1 MQVKIFGKKDCAKCK
16 TTKNKIEFFISKWNL
31 KEKLKILFL
40 DLDTVEGLTEG
51 ALNDVLRVPTT
62 ILEKDGDILVRW
74 DGEVPKSNEFKS
86 YIL

>member
-1 MQVKIFGKKDCAKCK
+1 MQVKIFGKKDCAKCR
-16 TTKNKIEFFISKWNL
+16 TTKNKIEFFVSKWNL

-62 ILEKDGDILVRW
+62 ILERDGDVLVRW
-74 DGEVPKSNEFKS
+74 DGEVPNSDEFKN
-86 YIL
+86 YII